1 MNEDQK
7 LGDAAHFLEEMIAVE
22 NDPVTF
28 RRKLSAFLASS
39 RSVLQYAYKETK
51 GNPASRKWYKTAVS
65 KRIIALMRD
74 QRDTEIHEEPVRPAN
89 DVAIHIDAGLSMTG
103 QLGLLHMNAQQEI
116 LGEYSSVET
125 PAVATEPPAPTAEYT
140 YFFNGKRAEGDIIS
154 LSRSYLTELQKVVAD
169 AQAKVFLTK

>member
-7 LGDAAHFLEEMIAVE
+7 LEDAAHFLDEMIAVQ
-22 NDPVTF
+22 NDPKTF

-39 RSVLQYAYKETK
+39 RSVLQYAYNET
-51 GNPASRKWYKTAVS
+51 GASPASRKWYAMAVS
-65 KRIIALMRD
+65 KSIITFMRD
-74 QRDTEIHEEPVRPAN
+74 HRNMDIHEEPVRPAN
-89 DVAIHIDAGLSMTG
+89 DVAVHIAAGLSMTG
-103 QLGLLHMNAQQEI
+103 QLGMVHMNAQQGI

-140 YFFNGKRAEGDIIS
+140 YFFEGKRAEGDIIS

-169 AQAKVFLTK
+169 GQAKGFLTK